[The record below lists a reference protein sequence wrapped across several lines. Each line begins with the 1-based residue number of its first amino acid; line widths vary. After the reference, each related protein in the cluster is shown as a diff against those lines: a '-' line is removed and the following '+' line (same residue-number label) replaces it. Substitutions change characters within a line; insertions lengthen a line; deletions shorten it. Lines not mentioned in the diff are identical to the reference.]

1 MVEIPTFY
9 RGGVINKFFNI
20 FSKRESYNIDS
31 FYAMIIHTPVIVLKS
46 FPYGDTS
53 LIARCFSEDKGKI
66 SLIVKGARSKKSPK
80 SAQFQPLSY
89 IDVIYYNKSNRDLQV
104 LSKVNF
110 RESWPRILDNLRS
123 ITLSMAILELTE
135 KTLSDEDPHPRLFAT
150 LVNVFR
156 AFNEKKADPNIL
168 FWFYECALLTH
179 LGFQPIL
186 DQLEFPGLTLT
197 DPNAGPNSGLILAS
211 LLAEDIEN
219 LPTDIVTPIDRKIIG
234 DYLWTLLRYHFDGLA
249 KIKSMDV
256 ARKILSD

>member
-1 MVEIPTFY
+1 
-9 RGGVINKFFNI
+9 
-20 FSKRESYNIDS
+20 
-31 FYAMIIHTPVIVLKS
+31 MIIHTTAIVLKS

-66 SLIVKGARSKKSPK
+66 SLIIKGARSRKSPK

-89 IDVIYYNKSNRDLQV
+89 VDVIYYNKPSRELQV

-110 RESWPRILDNLRS
+110 RESWPKILEDLRS
-123 ITLSMAILELTE
+123 VTLSMAILEMTE
-135 KTLSDEDPHPRLFAT
+135 KTLLDEDPHPELFKALVDT
-150 LVNVFR
+150 LR

-179 LGFQPIL
+179 LGFQPNL
-186 DQLEFPGLTLT
+186 DKRDFPGLTLT

-219 LPTDIVTPIDRKIIG
+219 LPTDEVTPLDRKIIG
-234 DYLWTLLRYHFDGLA
+234 DYLWTSLRYHFDGLA

-256 ARKILSD
+256 VRKILAD

>member
-1 MVEIPTFY
+1 
-9 RGGVINKFFNI
+9 
-20 FSKRESYNIDS
+20 
-31 FYAMIIHTPVIVLKS
+31 MIIHTPVIVLKS
-46 FPYGDTS
+46 FRYGDSS

-66 SLIVKGARSKKSPK
+66 NLIVKGAYSKKSPK

-89 IDVIYYNKSNRDLQV
+89 VDVIYYNKPSRELQV

-135 KTLSDEDPHPRLFAT
+135 KTLSDEDPHPRLFST
-150 LVNVFR
+150 LVDVLR
-156 AFNEKKADPNIL
+156 AFNENKADPNLL
-168 FWFYECALLTH
+168 FWYYECALLSH

-186 DQLEFPGLTLT
+186 DQREFPGLMLT

-211 LLAEDIEN
+211 LLAEDIDN
-219 LPTDIVTPIDRKIIG
+219 LPTDEVTPTDRKIIG
-234 DYLWTLLRYHFDGLA
+234 NYLWSSLRYHFDGLS

-256 ARKILSD
+256 ARKILAD

>member
-1 MVEIPTFY
+1 
-9 RGGVINKFFNI
+9 
-20 FSKRESYNIDS
+20 
-31 FYAMIIHTPVIVLKS
+31 MIIHTPTIVLKS

-66 SLIVKGARSKKSPK
+66 SLIIKGARSRKSPK

-89 IDVIYYNKSNRDLQV
+89 VDVIYYNKPSRELQV

-110 RESWPRILDNLRS
+110 RESWPKILEDLRS
-123 ITLSMAILELTE
+123 VTLSMAILEMTE
-135 KTLSDEDPHPRLFAT
+135 KTLLDEDPYPGLFKALVDT
-150 LVNVFR
+150 LR

-179 LGFQPIL
+179 LGFQPNL
-186 DQLEFPGLTLT
+186 DKRDFPGLTLT

-219 LPTDIVTPIDRKIIG
+219 LPTDEVTPMDRKIIG
-234 DYLWTLLRYHFDGLA
+234 DYLWTSLRYHFDGLA

-256 ARKILSD
+256 ARKILAD

>member
-1 MVEIPTFY
+1 
-9 RGGVINKFFNI
+9 
-20 FSKRESYNIDS
+20 
-31 FYAMIIHTPVIVLKS
+31 MIIHTPAIVLKS

-66 SLIVKGARSKKSPK
+66 SLIIKGARSRKSPK

-89 IDVIYYNKSNRDLQV
+89 VDVIYYNKPSRELQV

-110 RESWPRILDNLRS
+110 RESWPKILEDLRS
-123 ITLSMAILELTE
+123 VTLSMAILEMTE
-135 KTLSDEDPHPRLFAT
+135 KTLLDEDPHPELFKALVDT
-150 LVNVFR
+150 LR

-179 LGFQPIL
+179 LGFQPNL
-186 DQLEFPGLTLT
+186 DKRDFPGLTLT

-219 LPTDIVTPIDRKIIG
+219 LPTDEVTPLDRKIIG
-234 DYLWTLLRYHFDGLA
+234 DYLWTSLRYHFDGLA

-256 ARKILSD
+256 VRKILAD

>member
-1 MVEIPTFY
+1 
-9 RGGVINKFFNI
+9 
-20 FSKRESYNIDS
+20 
-31 FYAMIIHTPVIVLKS
+31 MIIHTPAIVLKS

-66 SLIVKGARSKKSPK
+66 SLIIKGARSRKSPK

-89 IDVIYYNKSNRDLQV
+89 VDVIYYNK

-110 RESWPRILDNLRS
+110 RESWPKILEDLRS
-123 ITLSMAILELTE
+123 VTLSMAILEMTE
-135 KTLSDEDPHPRLFAT
+135 KTLLDEDPHPGLFKALVDT
-150 LVNVFR
+150 LR

-179 LGFQPIL
+179 LGFQPNL
-186 DQLEFPGLTLT
+186 DKRDFPGLTLT

-219 LPTDIVTPIDRKIIG
+219 LPTDEVTPLDRKIIG
-234 DYLWTLLRYHFDGLA
+234 DYLWTSLRYHFDGLA

-256 ARKILSD
+256 VRKILAD

>member
-1 MVEIPTFY
+1 
-9 RGGVINKFFNI
+9 
-20 FSKRESYNIDS
+20 
-31 FYAMIIHTPVIVLKS
+31 MIIHTPAIVLKS

-66 SLIVKGARSKKSPK
+66 SLIIKGARSRKSPK

-89 IDVIYYNKSNRDLQV
+89 VDVIYYNKPSRELQV

-110 RESWPRILDNLRS
+110 RESWPKILEDLRS
-123 ITLSMAILELTE
+123 VTLSMAILEMTE
-135 KTLSDEDPHPRLFAT
+135 KTLLDEDPHPELFKALVDT
-150 LVNVFR
+150 LR

-179 LGFQPIL
+179 LGFQPNL
-186 DQLEFPGLTLT
+186 DKRDFPGLTLT

-219 LPTDIVTPIDRKIIG
+219 LPTDEVTPLDRKIIG
-234 DYLWTLLRYHFDGLA
+234 DYLWTSLRYHFDGLA

-256 ARKILSD
+256 ARKILAD

>member
-1 MVEIPTFY
+1 
-9 RGGVINKFFNI
+9 
-20 FSKRESYNIDS
+20 
-31 FYAMIIHTPVIVLKS
+31 MIIHTTAIVLKS

-66 SLIVKGARSKKSPK
+66 SLIIKGARSRKSPK

-89 IDVIYYNKSNRDLQV
+89 VDVIYYNKPSRELQV

-110 RESWPRILDNLRS
+110 RESWPKILEDLRS
-123 ITLSMAILELTE
+123 VTLSMAILEMTE
-135 KTLSDEDPHPRLFAT
+135 KTLLDEDPHPELFKALVDT
-150 LVNVFR
+150 LR

-179 LGFQPIL
+179 LGFQPNL
-186 DQLEFPGLTLT
+186 DKRDFPGLTLT

-219 LPTDIVTPIDRKIIG
+219 LPTDEVTPMDRKIIG
-234 DYLWTLLRYHFDGLA
+234 DYLWTSLRYHFDGLA

-256 ARKILSD
+256 ARKILAD